1 MARGD
6 QVDVVVIGG
15 GHAGIEAALASA
27 RMGCSTALVTLRAAG
42 IGRMPCNPAIGGQ
55 AKGHLVRELDALGGQ
70 MALTADETSIQFKF
84 LNTRKGL
91 AARSSRSQVDR
102 HLYQRA
108 MGRVVREQPGLT
120 VVEGEAREF
129 LVEHLTLVGVSLA
142 DGRVIA
148 CRSAIVTTGTFLRG
162 SLHTGTHARSGGGNG
177 APAAVGLSAAL
188 ERLGHRL
195 GRLKTGT
202 VPRLDG
208 RTIDWERLPPQEGD
222 HPGGRFSFHGP
233 PSALP
238 QIRCAVTA
246 TNERTHAVL
255 REGLRHSPIYG
266 DDPSIDGTGPRYCPA
281 IEDKLVR
288 FPDKPSHRL
297 FLEPEGLATC
307 EVYPNG
313 LSTSL
318 AVETQVA
325 ALATIEGLEHAR
337 IVRPGYAIEYDYADP
352 RDLDATLQS
361 THVDGLWLAGQI
373 NGTTGYE
380 EAAAQGI
387 LAGINAALRAKE
399 QVPFVLRRD
408 EAYIGVLVDDLI
420 TRGTSEPYRMFT
432 SRAEFRLLLR
442 EDNADLRL
450 TARGREIGLVTDGRW
465 RRFEARREAV
475 ERGVGW
481 ADRTM
486 VSASPELDAFL
497 VAEGQEPLG
506 PRSRPVAELLRRPDL
521 SLASLVEAGLLSP
534 PPLTP
539 DETEQVEIQCRY
551 RGYIRRQQIEVDRVR
566 ALGRVAVPP
575 DFVFHG
581 IAGLRHELVEK
592 LERARPATIDELA
605 RVPGVTPAAVALLAA
620 RIRGGLAPR
629 PARSRTLR
637 SGDAP

>member
-1 MARGD
+1 MARGE

-15 GHAGIEAALASA
+15 GHAGIEAALAAA
-27 RMGCSTALVTLRAAG
+27 RMGCSTVLVTLRAAG

-55 AKGHLVRELDALGGQ
+55 AKGHLVREIDALGGQ
-70 MALTADETSIQFKF
+70 MALTADATSIQFKF

-120 VVEGEAREF
+120 VVEGEAVQF

-142 DGRVIA
+142 AGRVIA

-177 APAAVGLSAAL
+177 ARAAVGLSASL
-188 ERLGHRL
+188 EGLGHRL

-238 QIRCAVTA
+238 QVRCAVTA

-255 REGLRHSPIYG
+255 RRGLRHSPIYG
-266 DDPSIDGTGPRYCPA
+266 DAPCIDGTGPRYCPA

-297 FLEPEGLATC
+297 FLEPEGLATV

-318 AVETQVA
+318 PVSVQAE
-325 ALATIEGLEHAR
+325 ALATIEGLERAR

-361 THVDGLWLAGQI
+361 THVAGLWLAGQI

-387 LAGINAALRAKE
+387 LAGINAARRARDE
-399 QVPFVLRRD
+399 APFVLRRD
-408 EAYIGVLVDDLI
+408 EAYIGVLVDDLT

-450 TARGREIGLVTDGRW
+450 TPRGREVGLVTESRW
-465 RRFEARREAV
+465 RRFTARREAV
-475 ERGVGW
+475 ERGVSW
-481 ADRTM
+481 ADATL
-486 VSASPELDAFL
+486 VAASPSLDAFL
-497 VAEGQEPLG
+497 TACGQEPLG
-506 PRSRPVAELLRRPDL
+506 PRSRPVSELLRRPDL
-521 SLASLVEAGLLSP
+521 SLAELSESGLLTP
-534 PPLTP
+534 PPLAP

-551 RGYIRRQQIEVDRVR
+551 RGYIRRQEIEVERVR
-566 ALGRVAVPP
+566 ALGRLAVPP

-592 LERARPATIDELA
+592 LERVRPATIDELA
-605 RVPGVTPAAVALLAA
+605 RIPGVTPAAVALLAA
-620 RIRGGLAPR
+620 RIQRGLAPR
-629 PARSRTLR
+629 
-637 SGDAP
+637 APRGRP